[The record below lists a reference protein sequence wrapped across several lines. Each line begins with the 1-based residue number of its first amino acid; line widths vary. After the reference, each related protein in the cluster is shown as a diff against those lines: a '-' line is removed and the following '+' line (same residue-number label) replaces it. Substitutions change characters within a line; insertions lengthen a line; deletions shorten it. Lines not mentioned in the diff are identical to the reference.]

1 MAKLYSYTLEHFFR
15 DFTEEEIV
23 DGLELALSSPLSDFQ
38 ERANAGILRT
48 HGIPYFSKEKLSILH
63 SQWPSDDSDRKETA
77 EIYLDEPH
85 NELILTSCTCRQFAK
100 SHYACPHI
108 TSLLC
113 SYLMKTNGHEI
124 FLNTPLAAKLA
135 QKPA

>member
-85 NELILTSCTCRQFAK
+85 NELILTSCIMPSICRK
-100 SHYACPHI
+100 SLCLPPYHVL
-108 TSLLC
+108 TLLL
-113 SYLMKTNGHEI
+113 SHE
-124 FLNTPLAAKLA
+124 NQWT
-135 QKPA
+135 

>member
-1 MAKLYSYTLEHFFR
+1 MKLWQNYIHTLWNIFSVILQKKR
-15 DFTEEEIV
+15 LWM
-23 DGLELALSSPLSDFQ
+23 GLELALSSPLSDFQ

-100 SHYACPHI
+100 VI
-108 TSLLC
+108 
-113 SYLMKTNGHEI
+113 M
-124 FLNTPLAAKLA
+124 
-135 QKPA
+135 PAPISRPYSAPIS